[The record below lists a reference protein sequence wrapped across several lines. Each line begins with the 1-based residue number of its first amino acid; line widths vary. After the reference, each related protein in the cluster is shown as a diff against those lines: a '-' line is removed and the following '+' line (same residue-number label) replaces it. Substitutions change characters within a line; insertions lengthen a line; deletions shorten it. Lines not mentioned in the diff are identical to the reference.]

1 MRFACVPLL
10 LCVAASAQTQEPVSP
25 TAIIGT
31 VTSSDVK
38 YVDMGR
44 VTGRSYRG
52 VIKVSVERTL
62 SKQGNAVPAGE
73 TILLRVDE
81 QNNNPDWFVEASKSY
96 VFLLDSLAQREFKPL
111 FAFAAL
117 APTKGSSSL
126 SSCFEQPDAALDSSG
141 VLIWLDFPQ
150 FTDLAQE
157 VVPMQIPGLMDGHM
171 KGSVSLLLAL
181 GTSGEPQCIR
191 VLKGHPLAFASA
203 IDALHQ
209 WRFRPYLL
217 SGKPRPVVGQI
228 TLEYDFHR

>member
-10 LCVAASAQTQEPVSP
+10 LCFPASAQTQEPIP
-25 TAIIGT
+25 QTAIIGT

-52 VIKVSVERTL
+52 VAKVSVERTL
-62 SKQGNAVPAGE
+62 SKRGNAVSAGE

-81 QNNNPDWFVEASKSY
+81 QNNNPDWFVEVGKSY
-96 VFLLDSLAQREFKPL
+96 IFLLESLAQREFKPL
-111 FAFAAL
+111 FAFAAR

-126 SSCFEQPDAALDSSG
+126 SSCFEQADAARDSAG
-141 VLIWLDFPQ
+141 VLIWLDSPQ
-150 FTDLAQE
+150 FMDLAQK
-157 VVPMQIPGLMDGHM
+157 VVPMQMPGLMDGRM
-171 KGSVSLLLAL
+171 KGNVSLLVAV

-209 WRFRPYLL
+209 WRFRPYIV
-217 SGKPRPVVGQI
+217 SGKPSPVVGEI